1 MSCEETYTS
10 IREAHSKARV
20 VVKQCHKELV
30 ELYEELA
37 ENRLA
42 VIHRTDPLTETQ
54 LVVAGSEDRVG

>member
-1 MSCEETYTS
+1 MRCEETYTS

-42 VIHRTDPLTETQ
+42 VTTKPTH
-54 LVVAGSEDRVG
+54 

>member
-1 MSCEETYTS
+1 MRCEETYTS
-10 IREAHSKARV
+10 IREAHSKVQV

-42 VIHRTDPLTETQ
+42 VTTEPTH
-54 LVVAGSEDRVG
+54 